1 MSQPN
6 ATLLLVD
13 DDAMN
18 RDALARRLTR
28 NGYGVVTTDN
38 GSDALQIVRER
49 RIDAVLLDVMMPVM
63 SGLETLRQL
72 RQMRSVS
79 DLPVI
84 MVTARD
90 ESEDIVEALDLG
102 ANDYVAKPIDFAV
115 ALARIRAHVT
125 ARRADPLTG
134 LPNRVLFMDRLN
146 PDSDPSSGD
155 RSPGVRGAVPRPRS
169 LQGDQRQPGSRRRR
183 RTVASRSR
191 AASKARSARPIRW
204 RASKANTRSPAW
216 AATSSRCCS
225 AASAI
230 TSARWPSPSAF
241 APRSRSRFVVQGR
254 EVVTSA
260 SIGIVVSSAHYRTAE
275 EMVRDAD
282 TAMYRAKELG
292 KSRCEVFDASMRAA
306 AEERL
311 VLESDLRQ
319 ALEKNELTVYYQ
331 PIVSLPGARLSGF
344 EALLRW
350 RHPRRGLV
358 LPAEFIPTAEETGL
372 IVPIGSWVLHE
383 ACRQLGTWQK
393 EFPGAENLV
402 INVNLSARQCMHPD
416 LLEDVRR
423 ILDDTGVR
431 PSQVKLE
438 ITEGLVL
445 ENSGPVVQILRD
457 LRALGVQL
465 GLDDFGMGY
474 SALSYLHQF
483 PFQTIKIDRAF
494 VSGIQ
499 DGGNTEIIR
508 AIVALAAGLGMDVT
522 AEGIETMDQV
532 DRLHE
537 LACEYGQ
544 GYYFNKPLT
553 PEDARGILA
562 GHVRGE
568 PFTLPGD
575 TAGAS

>member
-1 MSQPN
+1 V
-6 ATLLLVD
+6 ARFDGEHTLARMGGDEFTVLLGGISD
-13 DDAMN
+13 HD
-18 RDALARRLTR
+18 RALAIGERLR
-28 NGYGVVTTDN
+28 
-38 GSDALQIVRER
+38 AAIAQ
-49 RIDAVLLDVMMPVM
+49 PVM
-63 SGLETLRQL
+63 
-72 RQMRSVS
+72 
-79 DLPVI
+79 
-84 MVTARD
+84 
-90 ESEDIVEALDLG
+90 
-102 ANDYVAKPIDFAV
+102 
-115 ALARIRAHVT
+115 
-125 ARRADPLTG
+125 
-134 LPNRVLFMDRLN
+134 
-146 PDSDPSSGD
+146 
-155 RSPGVRGAVPRPRS
+155 
-169 LQGDQRQPGSRRRR
+169 
-183 RTVASRSR
+183 
-191 AASKARSARPIRW
+191 
-204 RASKANTRSPAW
+204 
-216 AATSSRCCS
+216 
-225 AASAI
+225 
-230 TSARWPSPSAF
+230 
-241 APRSRSRFVVQGR
+241 VQGR

-260 SIGIVVSSAHYRTAE
+260 SIGIVVSGAHYRSAE

-311 VLESDLRQ
+311 ILESDLRQ
-319 ALEKNELTVYYQ
+319 ALDKNELTVYYQ

-372 IVPIGSWVLHE
+372 IVPIGRWVLQE
-383 ACRQLGTWQK
+383 ACSQLGAWQK

-416 LLEDVRR
+416 LLQDVRR
-423 ILDDTGVR
+423 ILDATGVR

-445 ENSGPVVQILRD
+445 ENSGPVAQILRE

-544 GYYFNKPLT
+544 GYYFNKPMT

>member
-38 GSDALQIVRER
+38 GTDALQIVRER

-63 SGLETLRQL
+63 SGLETLRRL

-125 ARRADPLTG
+125 SRRADPLTG
-134 LPNRVLFMDRLN
+134 LPNRVLFMDRLSRILTRHQETGHPVFTVLFLDLDRFKVIN
-146 PDSDPSSGD
+146 DSLGHAAGD
-155 RSPGVRGAVPRPRS
+155 ELLVEIARRLETS
-169 LQGDQRQPGSRRRR
+169 LRVTD
-183 RTVASRSR
+183 TVARFEGEHTLARMGGDEFTVLLSGVGDPEAALAIANRLR
-191 AASKARSARPIRW
+191 AAVVQPIQL
-204 RASKANTRSPAW
+204 
-216 AATSSRCCS
+216 
-225 AASAI
+225 
-230 TSARWPSPSAF
+230 
-241 APRSRSRFVVQGR
+241 QGR

-260 SIGIVVSSAHYRTAE
+260 SIGLVISAARYQTAE

-292 KSRCEVFDASMRAA
+292 KARCEIFDASMRAA

-319 ALEKNELTVYYQ
+319 ALERGEMTVYYQ

-350 RHPRRGLV
+350 RHPQRGLV

-372 IVPIGSWVLHE
+372 IVPIGAWVLRE
-383 ACRQLGTWQK
+383 ACRQLSAWQR
-393 EFPGAENLV
+393 EFPGASELV
-402 INVNLSARQCMHPD
+402 INVNLSARQCMHAD
-416 LLEDVRR
+416 LLQDVRR
-423 ILDDTGVR
+423 ILEETGVR
-431 PSQVKLE
+431 PAQVKLE

-445 ENSGPVVQILRD
+445 ENSGAVAQILRD

-494 VSGIQ
+494 VNGIQ

-544 GYYFNKPLT
+544 GYYFNKPMT

-562 GHVRGE
+562 DHAQDA

-575 TAGAS
+575 SLGAS

>member
-1 MSQPN
+1 
-6 ATLLLVD
+6 
-13 DDAMN
+13 
-18 RDALARRLTR
+18 
-28 NGYGVVTTDN
+28 
-38 GSDALQIVRER
+38 
-49 RIDAVLLDVMMPVM
+49 
-63 SGLETLRQL
+63 
-72 RQMRSVS
+72 
-79 DLPVI
+79 
-84 MVTARD
+84 
-90 ESEDIVEALDLG
+90 
-102 ANDYVAKPIDFAV
+102 
-115 ALARIRAHVT
+115 
-125 ARRADPLTG
+125 
-134 LPNRVLFMDRLN
+134 
-146 PDSDPSSGD
+146 
-155 RSPGVRGAVPRPRS
+155 
-169 LQGDQRQPGSRRRR
+169 
-183 RTVASRSR
+183 
-191 AASKARSARPIRW
+191 
-204 RASKANTRSPAW
+204 
-216 AATSSRCCS
+216 
-225 AASAI
+225 
-230 TSARWPSPSAF
+230 
-241 APRSRSRFVVQGR
+241 
-254 EVVTSA
+254 
-260 SIGIVVSSAHYRTAE
+260 
-275 EMVRDAD
+275 MVRDAD

-292 KSRCEVFDASMRAA
+292 KARCEVFDASMRAA

-319 ALEKNELTVYYQ
+319 ALERGELTVYYQ
-331 PIVSLPGARLSGF
+331 PIVTLPGARLSGF

-372 IVPIGSWVLHE
+372 IVPIGKWVLQE
-383 ACRQLGTWQK
+383 ACRQLGTWQR
-393 EFPGAENLV
+393 EFPTVTDLM

-423 ILDDTGVR
+423 ILDETGVQ

-445 ENSGPVVQILRD
+445 ENSAAVAQILRE

-553 PEDARGILA
+553 PEDARGILE
-562 GHVRGE
+562 GHVQGE
-568 PFTLPGD
+568 PFTLPGE
-575 TAGAS
+575 ARVGS

>member
-134 LPNRVLFMDRLN
+134 LPNRVLFMDRLTRILTRHQETGHPAFAVLFLDLDRFKVIN
-146 PDSDPSSGD
+146 DSLGHAAGD
-155 RSPGVRGAVPRPRS
+155 ELLQEIARRLEGS
-169 LQGDQRQPGSRRRR
+169 LRAAD
-183 RTVASRSR
+183 TVARYDGEHTLARMGGDEFTVLLGGISEHERALAVGERLR
-191 AASKARSARPIRW
+191 AAISQPI
-204 RASKANTRSPAW
+204 
-216 AATSSRCCS
+216 
-225 AASAI
+225 
-230 TSARWPSPSAF
+230 
-241 APRSRSRFVVQGR
+241 VVQGR

-372 IVPIGSWVLHE
+372 IVPIGRWVLHE
-383 ACRQLGTWQK
+383 ACRQLGSWQK

-402 INVNLSARQCMHPD
+402 INVNLSARQCMDPD

-423 ILDDTGVR
+423 ILADTGVR

-445 ENSGPVVQILRD
+445 ENSGPVVQILRA